1 MLVRN
6 KWNRQLYEV
15 LEIENGK
22 VTLRRADG
30 STFTIAEKEYL
41 ANYIKHYDNNI
52 CEK

>member
-6 KWNRQLYEV
+6 KWNKKTYEV

-22 VTLRRADG
+22 VTLKRADG
-30 STFTIAEKEYL
+30 STFTIVEKEYI
-41 ANYIKHYDNNI
+41 ANYVKHYDNNI